1 MDPKFTMFMQIMLF
15 YILLSYVIMPS
26 AFYFYNGK
34 SLAAAGNGF
43 VVGSILSLIMWY
55 VAGKNMIK

>member
-1 MDPKFTMFMQIMLF
+1 MDKNSTMFIQIMLF
-15 YILLSYVIMPS
+15 YILLSYVIFPAGMY
-26 AFYFYNGK
+26 YFYDK

-43 VVGSILSLIMWY
+43 VVGSIVSIIMWY